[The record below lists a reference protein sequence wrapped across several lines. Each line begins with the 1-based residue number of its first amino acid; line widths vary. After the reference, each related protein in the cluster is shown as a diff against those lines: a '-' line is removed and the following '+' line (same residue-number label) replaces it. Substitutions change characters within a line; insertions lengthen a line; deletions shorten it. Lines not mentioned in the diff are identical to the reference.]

1 MGYLISSLILFA
13 LALILIKNIFDDKKS
28 LKDKLPIFDK
38 LNISILSVFGF
49 EKEKIFD
56 IKLYDNSLISC
67 GNIRFFGFKEK
78 EKGDRIALIEFQ
90 YKSEAGD
97 VFSGLTDN
105 PQTRAQP
112 IENGKTVNYEISIN
126 NDILQVF
133 VKVRNQKFIIFE
145 KKICIPTYYEIIN
158 IDSKRVE
165 IK

>member
-1 MGYLISSLILFA
+1 MGYIISSLVL
-13 LALILIKNIFDDKKS
+13 LAVAIILIKNILEDKKS
-28 LKDKLPIFDK
+28 YKNKIPIFDK
-38 LNISILSVFGF
+38 LNLSILSDFGY

-56 IKLYDNSLISC
+56 IKLYDKSLVPC

-78 EKGDRIALIEFQ
+78 EKGDKIALVEFQ

-97 VFSGLTDN
+97 VFRGLIDN
-105 PQTRAQP
+105 PQTKAQP

-126 NDILQVF
+126 NDMIQTF

-145 KKICIPTYYEIIN
+145 KKICVPSYYEVIN

-165 IK
+165 LK

>member
-1 MGYLISSLILFA
+1 MGYIISFLLLFGLIV
-13 LALILIKNIFDDKKS
+13 ILIKNIFDDKKS
-28 LKDKLPIFDK
+28 HNNKIPIFDK
-38 LNISILSVFGF
+38 LNISILSDFGF

-56 IKLYDNSLISC
+56 IKLYDKSLVPC

-78 EKGDRIALIEFQ
+78 EKGDKIALVEFQ

-97 VFSGLTDN
+97 VFRGLIDN
-105 PQTRAQP
+105 PQTKAQP

-126 NDILQVF
+126 NDMLQTF
-133 VKVRNQKFIIFE
+133 VKVRDQKFIIFE
-145 KKICIPTYYEIIN
+145 KKICVPSYYEKIN